1 MSFLQRAVSEIQ
13 LVVFR
18 LKGQTYAL
26 DIRQVLEITR
36 PATVVAVPGAPWFVE
51 GITNL
56 RGQVIPVISL
66 ARRLGLEDGS
76 GESAASR
83 ALIVEAGGVRA
94 GLLVD
99 EVAEVLRVSQDSVKP
114 PPSLVVG
121 AEAAYLQG
129 VVLAGEELVILLD
142 AARIFRP
149 EEVEALK
156 DLAQG

>member
-149 EEVEALK
+149 EEVEVLK